1 MDAFVPRGDAKTRTL
16 VPLARGGFSRWLHD
30 APRATRAWVE
40 SVGWTPEPGRTLL
53 VPGKDHALAAA
64 LLGVEG
70 AADLWSWGALA
81 PLLPRGRYRLD
92 PSVTGEAARRAALGW
107 ALGRYSFDR
116 YRKPKR
122 RGTLVWP
129 SDVDRAEVT
138 ALLEGIYLG
147 RDLVNTP
154 ANDMGPAELA
164 AAAEQLAARHGTTC
178 QVVVGDELLQRGFPL
193 VHAVGRASTR
203 APRLVD
209 LRWGGSRGP
218 RLTLVGKGV
227 CFDSGGLDLK
237 SADGML
243 LMKKDMGGA
252 ATVLALAHVI
262 MAMHLPVRLRVL
274 IPAVE
279 NSVAGDAFR
288 PLDVIRT
295 RKGTTVEIGNT
306 DAEGRLVLCDALA
319 YAEEE
324 EPDLLVDFATL
335 TGAARIALGTEV
347 PAVFSDDDALVSSLM
362 AAAAREDDPLW
373 RLPLHRRYRRHLD
386 SELADL
392 NNTGRTG
399 QGGAITAA
407 LFLSEFVDRRRS
419 WVHVDTMA
427 WNSQALP
434 GRPVGGDVPGLRAF
448 WTVLRERYAPR

>member
-1 MDAFVPRGDAKTRTL
+1 
-16 VPLARGGFSRWLHD
+16 
-30 APRATRAWVE
+30 
-40 SVGWTPEPGRTLL
+40 
-53 VPGKDHALAAA
+53 
-64 LLGVEG
+64 
-70 AADLWSWGALA
+70 
-81 PLLPRGRYRLD
+81 
-92 PSVTGEAARRAALGW
+92 
-107 ALGRYSFDR
+107 
-116 YRKPKR
+116 
-122 RGTLVWP
+122 
-129 SDVDRAEVT
+129 
-138 ALLEGIYLG
+138 
-147 RDLVNTP
+147 
-154 ANDMGPAELA
+154 
-164 AAAEQLAARHGTTC
+164 
-178 QVVVGDELLQRGFPL
+178 
-193 VHAVGRASTR
+193 
-203 APRLVD
+203 
-209 LRWGGSRGP
+209 
-218 RLTLVGKGV
+218 VGKGV

-347 PAVFSDDDALVSSLM
+347 PAIFSDDDALVSSLM

-427 WNSQALP
+427 WNAQALP

-448 WTVLRERYAPR
+448 WTALRERYAPR